1 MTREE
6 KKINRLK
13 QKLMDFGP
21 MLPGSISKQYNVCGT
36 AGCKCK
42 DPKHPVK
49 HGPYYQLSFSISG
62 RNSSFFI
69 KKADLVE
76 ARRRLATYKRFR
88 ETAMELAKAY
98 IDTTRKFGFGG

>member
-1 MTREE
+1 MKEE
-6 KKINRLK
+6 KKVNKIKR
-13 QKLMDFGP
+13 KLMNAGP

-36 AGCKCK
+36 PGCKCK

-69 KKADLVE
+69 KREDLRE
-76 ARRRLATYKRFR
+76 AKKRIREYKRFKQ
-88 ETAMELAKAY
+88 TVIELTKAY
-98 IDTTRKFGFGG
+98 IDLTRKEGFQKR